1 MTSSQ
6 ATDPRDRLA
15 YKLTPEMALQYG
27 KLAGSDR
34 RTVVITS
41 DRHPSSMMMKQAVI
55 AGVISIGGTACV
67 IDDVPAPAAPFCG
80 IPYNYHINIS
90 SIVPNS
96 LSGME
101 IYNSKGAYIPSM
113 EVFNMTYREMGLKYP
128 EYNALGT
135 VRRMDRE
142 TRLNY
147 TETLKG
153 KIQDCNCQVVLDAT
167 YYRHAKMTAK
177 LMESLNTD
185 VVMVKRTSS
194 RYLPAL
200 GETELQDLSKTQKSF
215 REAIGLAVNSDGTRV
230 AAFDNAGRYLTS
242 EQIALIFAANMNLKK
257 VTVPIDMT
265 MALDEVVRANDGV
278 VIRAS
283 SSFRSAVDAGIA
295 NGSDMIMD
303 REGHFVF
310 PDTSYMSDGIH
321 AACKLAEINGK
332 MKLADFVEDM
342 ELFHRESC
350 SVRTQVNKN
359 DLLANIRKYV
369 EEEGYDYIETGA
381 IRIEFD
387 DGCILIR
394 IEEGDDSV
402 TIGVEGR
409 DKAYAV
415 SLLDIA
421 RNLVEDSIRK
431 CS

>member
-6 ATDPRDRLA
+6 ATDPRDKLA

-27 KLAGSDR
+27 KLAGSDH

-41 DRHPSSMMMKQAVI
+41 DRHPSSMMMKQAVV
-55 AGVISIGGTACV
+55 AGVISIGGTAYV
-67 IDDVPAPAAPFCG
+67 IDDVPAPSAPFCG
-80 IPYNYHINIS
+80 IPYNYHINITS
-90 SIVPNS
+90 MAPNS

-128 EYNALGT
+128 EYNALGS
-135 VRRMDRE
+135 VHYMGRE

-147 TETLKG
+147 SETLKG
-153 KIQDCNCQVVLDAT
+153 KVQDCNCQVVLDAT

-177 LMESLNTD
+177 LLESLNTD
-185 VVMVKRTSS
+185 VVRVKRTGS
-194 RYLPAL
+194 RYLPSL
-200 GETELQDLSKTQKSF
+200 GETELGDLSKTQKGY
-215 REAIGLAVNSDGTRV
+215 RGAIGIAINSDGTRV
-230 AAFDNAGRYLTS
+230 AAFDNVGRYITS
-242 EQIALIFAANMNLKK
+242 EQIGIIFAEHMNLRK

-265 MALDEVVRANDGV
+265 MAIDEVVRANDGV
-278 VIRAS
+278 VVRAS
-283 SSFRSAVDAGIA
+283 NSFRSAVDAGVA

-303 REGHFVF
+303 ADGHFVF
-310 PDTSYMSDGIH
+310 PDTSYMADGIH
-321 AACKLAEINGK
+321 AGAKLAEINGK
-332 MKLADFVEDM
+332 MKLADFVDDIEN
-342 ELFHRESC
+342 FHRVKYSI
-350 SVRTQVNKN
+350 RTQVNKN

-369 EEEGYDYIETGA
+369 EEEGYDYIDTGA

-394 IEEGDDSV
+394 VEEGDDAVS
-402 TIGVEGR
+402 IGCEGR
-409 DKAYAV
+409 DKAYAI

-421 RNLVEDSIRK
+421 RNLVEDSIKK

>member
-1 MTSSQ
+1 MTSAQ

-27 KLAGSDR
+27 KLAGSEH

-80 IPYNYHINIS
+80 IPFNYHINIAS
-90 SIVPNS
+90 TVPNS

-135 VRRMDRE
+135 VRRMSAE
-142 TRLNY
+142 TRMNY
-147 TETLKG
+147 RETLKG
-153 KIQDCNCQVVLDAT
+153 KVQDCNCQVVLDAT

-185 VVMVKRTSS
+185 VVMVKRTGS

-200 GETELQDLSKTQKSF
+200 GETELQDIAKTQRSY
-215 REAIGLAVNSDGTRV
+215 RDAIALAISSDGTRV
-230 AAFDNAGRYLTS
+230 AAFDNVGRYLTS
-242 EQIALIFAANMNLKK
+242 EQIALIFAEHMNLKK
-257 VTVPIDMT
+257 VTVPIGMT

-278 VIRAS
+278 VVRAS
-283 SSFRSAVDAGIA
+283 SSFRSAVDAGLA

-303 REGHFVF
+303 GDGHFVF
-310 PDTSYMSDGIH
+310 TDTSYMADGIH

-342 ELFHRESC
+342 ELFHRERTSI
-350 SVRTQVNKN
+350 RTQVNKN
-359 DLLANIRKYV
+359 DLIANIRKIV
-369 EEEGYDYIETGA
+369 EEEGYDYIDTGTV
-381 IRIEFD
+381 RIEFD

-394 IEEGDDSV
+394 VEEGDDSV
-402 TIGVEGR
+402 TVGVEGR

-421 RNLVEDSIRK
+421 KNIVEDSIRK

>member
-6 ATDPRDRLA
+6 ATDPRDKLA

-27 KLAGSDR
+27 KLAGSDH

-41 DRHPSSMMMKQAVI
+41 DRHPSSMMMKQAVV
-55 AGVISIGGTACV
+55 AGVISIGGTAYV
-67 IDDVPAPAAPFCG
+67 IDDVPAPSAPFCG
-80 IPYNYHINIS
+80 IPYNYHINITS
-90 SIVPNS
+90 MAPNS

-128 EYNALGT
+128 EYNALGS
-135 VRRMDRE
+135 VHYMGRE

-147 TETLKG
+147 SETLKG
-153 KIQDCNCQVVLDAT
+153 KVQDCNCRVVLDAT

-177 LMESLNTD
+177 LLESLNTD
-185 VVMVKRTSS
+185 VVMVKRTGS
-194 RYLPAL
+194 RYLPSL
-200 GETELQDLSKTQKSF
+200 GETELGDLSKTQKGY
-215 REAIGLAVNSDGTRV
+215 RGAIGIAINSDGTRV
-230 AAFDNAGRYLTS
+230 AAFDNVGRYITS
-242 EQIALIFAANMNLKK
+242 EQIGIIFAEHMNLRK

-265 MALDEVVRANDGV
+265 MAIDEVVRANDGV
-278 VIRAS
+278 VVRAS
-283 SSFRSAVDAGIA
+283 NSFRSAVDAGVA

-303 REGHFVF
+303 ADGHFVF
-310 PDTSYMSDGIH
+310 PDTSYMADGIH
-321 AACKLAEINGK
+321 AGAKLAEINGK
-332 MKLADFVEDM
+332 MKLADFVDDIEN
-342 ELFHRESC
+342 FHRVKYSI
-350 SVRTQVNKN
+350 RTQVNKN

-369 EEEGYDYIETGA
+369 EEEGYDYIDTGA

-394 IEEGDDSV
+394 VEEGDDAVS
-402 TIGVEGR
+402 IGCEGR
-409 DKAYAV
+409 DKAYAI

-421 RNLVEDSIRK
+421 RNLVEDSIKK